1 MSIIN
6 ENNVIQMAEQKIES
20 GLLPHVREAYLKIVI
35 AGMKV
40 ALNKG
45 PNGGLASLAKNP
57 DPIKAAADGAAN
69 IVVGLKHQAKG
80 VMPMKAMVP
89 AGLTIMLKGLA
100 FIDKAGTVKIGN
112 DEVAKATTIYTN
124 HILQA
129 MGITGSMLKHAV
141 VGIHGIIND
150 PAKLEAIKRKAGV
163 VKAPD
168 ASEPT
173 PMPEGDAAQ

>member
-1 MSIIN
+1 
-6 ENNVIQMAEQKIES
+6 
-20 GLLPHVREAYLKIVI
+20 
-35 AGMKV
+35 
-40 ALNKG
+40 
-45 PNGGLASLAKNP
+45 
-57 DPIKAAADGAAN
+57 
-69 IVVGLKHQAKG
+69 
-80 VMPMKAMVP
+80 MV
-89 AGLTIMLKGLA
+89 
-100 FIDKAGTVKIGN
+100 
-112 DEVAKATTIYTN
+112 KATTIYTN